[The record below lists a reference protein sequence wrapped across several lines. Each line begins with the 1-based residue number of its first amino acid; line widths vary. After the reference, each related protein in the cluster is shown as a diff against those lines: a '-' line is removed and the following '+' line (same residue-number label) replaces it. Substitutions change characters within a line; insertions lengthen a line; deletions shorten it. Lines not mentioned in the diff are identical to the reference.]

1 MSLRARVA
9 IAVGAIVFGALA
21 IVAAVVYPVVGA
33 NLRGRNDNALVQVA
47 KNAPVIAGKLKRAG
61 TLGQLV
67 PFGSTEL
74 QILPGAQVGR
84 ANGFVA
90 VTEHDAA
97 VARGA
102 AQPYFQ
108 DGAFAGV
115 VYRIYTTKFPGQSG
129 VLVRVAQPTSDST
142 STQAALGWLLIALVP
157 IASIGAAVTARLAAG
172 RVLRPVGRLTETVER
187 IRATGDLGTPI
198 ETPALSGSR
207 GAGRT
212 GTSTRRDEISRLG
225 QAFAA
230 MTAALDESVNAQR
243 RLVSDASHELR
254 TPLTSLTTN
263 LELLAERPGDPSAP
277 QLAAAALAEAGAL
290 RVLINDLV
298 DLARDGQ
305 ASFHVEDV
313 RLDLVAERVAAR
325 AARRVPGL
333 RYELDCQ
340 PTLVRGDS
348 DALER
353 AIANLVDNALKWS
366 PPAGRIR
373 ISTAS
378 GTVEVSDDGPGIPA
392 DDLPYIF
399 DRFYRSASA
408 RALPGSGLG
417 LAIVRRIT
425 DLHDGT
431 IEAIPLPQGVKFRLT
446 LPETPL
452 DPPDPCGQLTPTDR
466 DPTQPAGSS

>member
-1 MSLRARVA
+1 M
-9 IAVGAIVFGALA
+9 
-21 IVAAVVYPVVGA
+21 
-33 NLRGRNDNALVQVA
+33 
-47 KNAPVIAGKLKRAG
+47 
-61 TLGQLV
+61 

-84 ANGFVA
+84 ANGFVP
-90 VTEHDAA
+90 VTEHDVA
-97 VARGA
+97 VARGT

-108 DGAFAGV
+108 DEAFGGV

-142 STQAALGWLLIALVP
+142 STQTALGWLLIALVP
-157 IASIGAAVTARLAAG
+157 VAAVGAAVTARLAAG

-198 ETPALSGSR
+198 ETPTRSSFR
-207 GAGRT
+207 GPGRT
-212 GTSTRRDEISRLG
+212 GTSPRRDEISRLG

-263 LELLAERPGDPSAP
+263 LELLAEGPGDPSAP

-313 RLDLVAERVAAR
+313 RLDLVAEHVAAR
-325 AARRVPGL
+325 AARRVP
-333 RYELDCQ
+333 EL
-340 PTLVRGDS
+340 
-348 DALER
+348 
-353 AIANLVDNALKWS
+353 AIRTRL
-366 PPAGRIR
+366 
-373 ISTAS
+373 
-378 GTVEVSDDGPGIPA
+378 PA
-392 DDLPYIF
+392 DPGPRRPRCAGTGNRQPGRQRAEMEPARWPDPHLDRQRHGRGQRRRTRNPAEDLPYIF

-417 LAIVRRIT
+417 LAIVRRII

-431 IEAIPLPQGVKFRLT
+431 VEAIPLPQGAQFRLT

-452 DPPDPCGQLTPTDR
+452 STPMIRRPIGSHRPRSRPGPKPASHDPPPNVAP
-466 DPTQPAGSS
+466 

>member
-9 IAVGAIVFGALA
+9 VAVGAIVFGALA

-33 NLRGRNDNALVQVA
+33 NLRGRNDDALVQVA
-47 KNAPVIAGKLKRAG
+47 KNAPVIAGKLKKAG

-67 PFGSTEL
+67 PFGNTEL

-90 VTEHDAA
+90 VTEHDVA

-102 AQPYFQ
+102 AKPYFQ
-108 DGAFAGV
+108 DGAFGGV
-115 VYRIYTTKFPGQSG
+115 VYRIYTAGFPGSSG

-142 STQAALGWLLIALVP
+142 SIQAALGWLLIALVP

-198 ETPALSGSR
+198 LPGSG
-207 GAGRT
+207 GAGRAR
-212 GTSTRRDEISRLG
+212 TSIRRDEISRLG

-263 LELLAERPGDPSAP
+263 LELLTERPGDRSAP

-325 AARRVPGL
+325 AARRVPEL
-333 RYELDCQ
+333 RYELNCQ
-340 PTLVRGDS
+340 PTLVRGDP

-353 AIANLVDNALKWS
+353 AVANLVDNALKWS

-373 ISTAS
+373 ISTAT

-431 IEAIPLPQGVKFRLT
+431 IEAIPLPQGVMFRLT

-452 DPPDPCGQLTPTDR
+452 DPPDPRANATP
-466 DPTQPAGSS
+466 